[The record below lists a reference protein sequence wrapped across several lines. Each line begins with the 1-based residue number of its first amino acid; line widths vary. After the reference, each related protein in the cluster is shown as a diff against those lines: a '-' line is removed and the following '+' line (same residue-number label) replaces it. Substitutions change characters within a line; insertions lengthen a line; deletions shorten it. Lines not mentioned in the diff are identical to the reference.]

1 MKRTTRL
8 LSLLAAALL
17 LLTACST
24 AEEAGETA
32 TEAGGDVA
40 VSEPAPEST
49 PAESEVITEPALQ
62 ETTEPST
69 DTDGDT
75 AGDGASG
82 DLLSVAQDNP
92 QLSQLVTALQA
103 AGLTDVLEQAGPLT
117 VFAPNNDAFSQLNQ
131 SDLNALLS
139 NPQELTSILQF
150 HVVEGSYPSSE
161 LSDGQTLTTLSGDE
175 LTISV
180 DGSTVMVDGAEVVQ
194 PDLEAGN
201 GVIHVIDQVLQP

>member
-24 AEEAGETA
+24 AEEAGQTA

-40 VSEPAPEST
+40 VTEPAP
-49 PAESEVITEPALQ
+49 ESEVITEPALQ

-69 DTDGDT
+69 DTGDDT
-75 AGDGASG
+75 AGDTASG

-92 QLSQLVTALQA
+92 QLTQLVTALQA
-103 AGLTDVLEQAGPLT
+103 AGLTDLLEQAGPLT
-117 VFAPNNDAFSQLNQ
+117 VFAPNNDAFSQLDQ